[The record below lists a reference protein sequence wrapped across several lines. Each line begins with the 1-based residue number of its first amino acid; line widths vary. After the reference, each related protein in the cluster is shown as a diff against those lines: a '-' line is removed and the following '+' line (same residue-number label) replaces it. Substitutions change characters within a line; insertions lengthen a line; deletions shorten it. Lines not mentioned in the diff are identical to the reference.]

1 MRRFIPK
8 SIVSILIATGLLFV
22 VSIFSSETE
31 TKTSQE
37 SHSSNIMLADDWECN
52 DFI

>member
-8 SIVSILIATGLLFV
+8 SIVSVLIAAGFLFV
-22 VSIFSSETE
+22 VSTLSNEGETQ
-31 TKTSQE
+31 TLQE
-37 SHSSNIMLADDWECN
+37 SHSSNVMLADDWECN